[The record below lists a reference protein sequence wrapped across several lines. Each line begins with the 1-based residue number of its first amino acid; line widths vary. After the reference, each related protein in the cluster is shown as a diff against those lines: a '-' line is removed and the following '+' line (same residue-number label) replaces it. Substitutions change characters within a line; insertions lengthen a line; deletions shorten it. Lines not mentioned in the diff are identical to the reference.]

1 MIQALELL
9 QLAKGTSLDE
19 ATSNSAKI
27 KPIALVVV
35 ELHLSKGV
43 SEWMSESQSVGRLV
57 SRSVGQLVNQ

>member
-9 QLAKGTSLDE
+9 QLAKGTSPDE

>member
-9 QLAKGTSLDE
+9 QLAKGTSPDE

-35 ELHLSKGV
+35 ELRLSKGV

>member
-9 QLAKGTSLDE
+9 QLAKGTSPDE

-43 SEWMSESQSVGRLV
+43 SE
-57 SRSVGQLVNQ
+57 